1 MAKDKK
7 ETKPAAEAAESKDI
21 VDQIK
26 DENKFEDENVKAAKE
41 QIQKEKDEK
50 KRNELMNIMQMADY
64 VNKRELLELRKRR
77 KEEAATKDALTE
89 SKKLLDDIMTGKLT
103 PTEYKK
109 KLKEV
114 DKKKGETFD
123 QIERE
128 NNEHIKELRDN
139 YPTYYSFEWE
149 YERRRYNW

>member
-1 MAKDKK
+1 MAKEKK

-26 DENKFEDENVKAAKE
+26 DENKFEDQNVKAAKE

-77 KEEAATKDALTE
+77 KEEAATK
-89 SKKLLDDIMTGKLT
+89 
-103 PTEYKK
+103 
-109 KLKEV
+109 EV
-114 DKKKGETFD
+114 LNRA
-123 QIERE
+123 RE
-128 NNEHIKELRDN
+128 
-139 YPTYYSFEWE
+139 
-149 YERRRYNW
+149 

>member
-1 MAKDKK
+1 MANKK

-26 DENKFEDENVKAAKE
+26 DENKFEDQNVKAAKE
-41 QIQKEKDEK
+41 QIEKEKNEK

-77 KEEAATKDALTE
+77 KEEAATKEALTE
-89 SKKLLDDIMTGKLT
+89 SKQLLDEIMAGKLT

-114 DKKKGETFD
+114 DKKKGDAFD

-128 NNEHIKELRDN
+128 NNEHIEELRDN
-139 YPTYYSFEWE
+139 YPTYYSFKWE
-149 YERRRYNW
+149 YESRRYNW